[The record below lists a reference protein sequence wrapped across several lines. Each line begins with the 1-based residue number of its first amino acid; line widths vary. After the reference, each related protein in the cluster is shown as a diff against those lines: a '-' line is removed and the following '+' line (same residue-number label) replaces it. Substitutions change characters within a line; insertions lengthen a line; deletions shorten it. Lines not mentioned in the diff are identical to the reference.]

1 MDPKKNPRKPRLER
15 RNAVKHIDYE
25 ASTSSSS
32 VESSPSPSLHTR
44 SLDLSDKMSFR
55 VEGIEGEF
63 DIICRTLGL
72 SGPED
77 FAIPSAAWEA
87 RKVRSISDILPR
99 SRLQRLDSLNSSN
112 REELKQEVREAVAE
126 LCDTV
131 VDRVRIRDGNDL
143 AEAEPP
149 ESDGCGLAGDGAR
162 GGFVVGGGCGL
173 ASDGARGD
181 FVVGGGL
188 KGVRPPVL
196 KPPPSMRLP
205 VIDNSSSTWD
215 LLRDFAP
222 NEGKESTQMVLYAY
236 SDEEEEHREEVVHR
250 EVVKEEEEAVVRL
263 AENAV
268 LSESCSFTTS
278 NDDDSS
284 SSTTE
289 PSSNISPN
297 ARLRPTITCWEK
309 GELLGRGSF
318 GSVYEGIT
326 DYGYFFAVKE
336 VSLLDQGAQGRQS
349 VSQLEQEIDLLSK
362 FEHENIVKYL
372 GTDKDESKLYIFLEL
387 VTKGSLQSLY
397 QKYNLRDSQVS
408 AYTRQILLGLKYL
421 HDRNVVHRDIKC
433 ANILVCASGSVKLAD
448 FGLAKATKL
457 NDVHSSK
464 GTACWMAP
472 EVVKKSQ
479 QGYGLPADIWSLG
492 CTVLEMLTQ
501 KIPYSDLEW
510 MQAIFR
516 IGKGVLP
523 SVPDTL
529 SKDARDFILQC
540 LQVNPNDRPT
550 AAELLDH
557 PFVKKLL
564 PTSSGSASPYHYGVR
579 S

>member
-15 RNAVKHIDYE
+15 RNAAKHIDYE

-87 RKVRSISDILPR
+87 RKIRSISDILPR
-99 SRLQRLDSLNSSN
+99 SRLQRLDSLSSSN
-112 REELKQEVREAVAE
+112 KDELKEEVREAVAE
-126 LCDTV
+126 LCDMV
-131 VDRVRIRDGNDL
+131 VHSGRIRDAIEL
-143 AEAEPP
+143 PEAEPAEP
-149 ESDGCGLAGDGAR
+149 DRCCLASDDAR
-162 GGFVVGGGCGL
+162 GG
-173 ASDGARGD
+173 

-205 VIDNSSSTWD
+205 VIDNTSSTWD

-222 NEGKESTQMVLYAY
+222 EEKESRQMVRYAS
-236 SDEEEEHREEVVHR
+236 SDEEEEHREEEHQEKEVHR
-250 EVVKEEEEAVVRL
+250 EVVKEEEETVIRL

-297 ARLRPTITCWEK
+297 ARLRPIITYWEK
-309 GELLGRGSF
+309 GDLLGRGSF

-326 DYGYFFAVKE
+326 E
-336 VSLLDQGAQGRQS
+336 
-349 VSQLEQEIDLLSK
+349 
-362 FEHENIVKYL
+362 
-372 GTDKDESKLYIFLEL
+372 
-387 VTKGSLQSLY
+387 
-397 QKYNLRDSQVS
+397 
-408 AYTRQILLGLKYL
+408 
-421 HDRNVVHRDIKC
+421 
-433 ANILVCASGSVKLAD
+433 
-448 FGLAKATKL
+448 
-457 NDVHSSK
+457 
-464 GTACWMAP
+464 
-472 EVVKKSQ
+472 
-479 QGYGLPADIWSLG
+479 
-492 CTVLEMLTQ
+492 
-501 KIPYSDLEW
+501 
-510 MQAIFR
+510 
-516 IGKGVLP
+516 
-523 SVPDTL
+523 
-529 SKDARDFILQC
+529 
-540 LQVNPNDRPT
+540 
-550 AAELLDH
+550 
-557 PFVKKLL
+557 
-564 PTSSGSASPYHYGVR
+564 
-579 S
+579 